1 MYRKI
6 FTVAV
11 FDAPT
16 IFAKE
21 EHRSRSGVVDPLAA
35 LDDLE
40 KKTHAAFLAARCKQ
54 ISIDVCFGSRGKE
67 NPKNTGS
74 YMNRG
79 AFTDPFVAYRLKSV
93 STYAHG
99 LACVSS
105 RFHP

>member
-6 FTVAV
+6 YIVAV
-11 FDAPT
+11 FDTPR
-16 IFAKE
+16 IFPKE

-40 KKTHAAFLAARCKQ
+40 KKTHAAFLAAQCKQ
-54 ISIDVCFGSRGKE
+54 ISIDVCFGSRGK

-79 AFTDPFVAYRLKSV
+79 AFTDPFVA
-93 STYAHG
+93 
-99 LACVSS
+99 
-105 RFHP
+105 